1 MKRQKVGKLIRHG
14 AAVLVVAVVFA
25 MLLGALT
32 KPKFYNDNYWPL
44 DVTYQGFYEMEQDS
58 IDVLFLGS
66 SHAIAAFS
74 PQELYDACGI
84 RSFNLGSEEQSL
96 FISYYWLKEA
106 LRLQKPKAVVL
117 DLMVAYPYLDTPY
130 NCSEPSIRKALD
142 PMHWSPVKWQA
153 VQELHRMD
161 PQQTL
166 ASFVF
171 PVIRY
176 HARWNALTAN
186 DIRLWPAQRTDLK
199 GYAVLS
205 EDYHLQDFV
214 PLKEAEQEPALM
226 HGVMQQYLDRITAL
240 CKDEGIRLI
249 LTNTP
254 YLENSSAVH
263 AAGEAYARKHGLAYI
278 DFNQEELLSQLQ
290 FDFAHDMA
298 DAGHANTF
306 GAVKLTDYI
315 GTVLLENGV
324 QPMPD
329 EQYETSRTYC
339 SRQIRNANLY
349 RISELSDVLAQLND
363 TDYLIFV
370 TGSGPDEAALL
381 GLAASGPFTAV
392 IDQGN
397 ASVYGPEKEAY
408 RFREN
413 LHYSLEAQEKT
424 GTIRVDDYTYERT
437 GEGLQIVILDLEKG
451 YVIDH
456 SVFDGQGHRIQ

>member
-1 MKRQKVGKLIRHG
+1 
-14 AAVLVVAVVFA
+14 
-25 MLLGALT
+25 
-32 KPKFYNDNYWPL
+32 
-44 DVTYQGFYEMEQDS
+44 
-58 IDVLFLGS
+58 
-66 SHAIAAFS
+66 
-74 PQELYDACGI
+74 
-84 RSFNLGSEEQSL
+84 
-96 FISYYWLKEA
+96 
-106 LRLQKPKAVVL
+106 
-117 DLMVAYPYLDTPY
+117 
-130 NCSEPSIRKALD
+130 
-142 PMHWSPVKWQA
+142 MHWSLVKWQA

-240 CKDEGIRLI
+240 CKDEGI
-249 LTNTP
+249 
-254 YLENSSAVH
+254 
-263 AAGEAYARKHGLAYI
+263 GLAYI

-324 QPMPD
+324 QPVSD
-329 EQYETSRTYC
+329 EQYETSRAYC

-363 TDYLIFV
+363 SDYLIFV
-370 TGSGPDEAALL
+370 TGSGPKEAALL